1 MPYKFVQL
9 IFNMTSIS
17 VKFCACCWLLM
28 TFSTVCFS
36 QALYFEKINGGDY
49 EIPMVLI
56 EEGAFKMGSPKLEQG
71 HFGDEGPQH
80 KVTVDGFW
88 MSQYEVTWDLY
99 NLFVSREL
107 DGKQLPKTAKSEVQI
122 DVDGVSGATTPY
134 VEMSFGM
141 GVDNYPAICMTQ
153 LAAVKFCE
161 WLSAMTGHFYRL
173 PTEAEWEYACRA
185 GTETAYS
192 FGDDAGQLTEYAWYA
207 ENSEDKYQ
215 KVGTKKP
222 NPWGLYDMH
231 GNVAEWTLDQY
242 IPTVYGK
249 RTKGVSNP
257 LSEGE
262 KVYPK
267 AVRGGSWMDGP
278 NRLRSAARRPSSK
291 KWKKRDPQIP
301 KSKWWHTDAPF
312 VGFRIVR
319 PLETPSEEEQ
329 KKYWKYELTD

>member
-1 MPYKFVQL
+1 MKPYLQLL
-9 IFNMTSIS
+9 IFIS
-17 VKFCACCWLLM
+17 VFILRKNSVFAQQPY
-28 TFSTVCFS
+28 T
-36 QALYFEKINGGDY
+36 EKLPGTTIEMPMQFIAGGN
-49 EIPMVLI
+49 
-56 EEGAFKMGSPKLEQG
+56 FTMGSPSSEAG

-80 KVTVDGFW
+80 PVTVADFW
-88 MSQYEVTWDLY
+88 MGQYEITWDLY

-107 DGKQLPKTAKSEVQI
+107 DQNQVQKNASSEVQI
-122 DVDGVSGATTPY
+122 DVDAVSGATTPY

-141 GVDNYPAICMTQ
+141 GIDGYPAICMTQ

-185 GTETAYS
+185 GTQTAYS
-192 FGDDAGQLTEYAWYA
+192 FGANADQLADYAWYA
-207 ENSEDKYQ
+207 SNSEDKYQ
-215 KVGTKKP
+215 KVGTKLP

-242 IPTVYGK
+242 LPTAYRQRSTGAD
-249 RTKGVSNP
+249 NP
-257 LSEGE
+257 LTEGD

-267 AVRGGSWMDGP
+267 TVRGGSWMDAP

-312 VGFRIVR
+312 VGFRVVR
-319 PLETPSEEEQ
+319 PLETPTEEEQ
-329 KKYWKYELTD
+329 KKYWKYESMQ